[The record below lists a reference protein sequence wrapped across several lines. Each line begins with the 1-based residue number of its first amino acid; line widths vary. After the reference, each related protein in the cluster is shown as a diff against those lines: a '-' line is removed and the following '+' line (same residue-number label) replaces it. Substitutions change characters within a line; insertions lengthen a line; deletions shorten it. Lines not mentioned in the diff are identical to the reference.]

1 MQDGLVAPS
10 SLHLPS
16 DLRQGPVCGV
26 LAVSVAVGVPFTR
39 VWILIGE
46 RKSRR
51 WRGVTNHSDRARA
64 LDFFGVRYHHA
75 PLGRGDR
82 VRLSTFVSTRLR
94 YGVTYIIRTG
104 GHVQV
109 VRDGW
114 VLDQSG
120 ASPVHRF
127 WGRNKIVTSVITIA
141 HT

>member
-10 SLHLPS
+10 FLHLPA
-16 DLRQGPVCGV
+16 DVRPGPVCGV
-26 LAVSVAVGVPFTR
+26 LAVSVAVGVSFTQ
-39 VWILIGE
+39 VWDLIKE
-46 RKSRR
+46 RKG
-51 WRGVTNHSDRARA
+51 RGWGGITNHSDRAHV
-64 LDFFGVRYHHA
+64 LDFLGVRYHYDS
-75 PLGRGDR
+75 LGRGER
-82 VRLSTFVSTRLR
+82 MRLSTFVSTRMR
-94 YGVTYIIRTG
+94 YGVTYIVRTG